1 MKSIV
6 LLVISMIFTQS
17 VFAGEV
23 TGAGIQRMLMQHN
36 IDVSKFKQ
44 QGLNIVVKK
53 PNLVSR
59 LPLGDIK
66 YYVSESAVF
75 PSNKVNRVEFKPN
88 RNNNFTW
95 PMVESLEVQNQMLF
109 PSDIQGFVIQ
119 GKKPRR

>member
-6 LLVISMIFTQS
+6 LLVVFMILSQS

-23 TGAGIQRMLMQHN
+23 TGAGIKRMLEQQG
-36 IDVSKFKQ
+36 IDTSTFNQ
-44 QGLNIVVKK
+44 QGLDIVVKK

-66 YYVSESAVF
+66 YYVSESDVW
-75 PSNKVNRVEFKPN
+75 PSTQVNNVSFKPN

-95 PMVESLEVQNQMLF
+95 PMVESLEVQNRLLT
-109 PSDIQGFVIQ
+109 PSEIQGFVI
-119 GKKPRR
+119 KARRQR